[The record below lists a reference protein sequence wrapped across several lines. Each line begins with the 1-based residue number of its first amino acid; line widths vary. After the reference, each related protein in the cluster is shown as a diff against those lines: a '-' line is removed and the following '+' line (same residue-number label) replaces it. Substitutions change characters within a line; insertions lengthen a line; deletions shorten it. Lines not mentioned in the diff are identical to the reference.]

1 MYVNRYLLQKK
12 NMKWYVSG
20 LEQVNDLKERKVRA
34 QVDVLSPF
42 KSLDIF
48 VSNGVPL
55 YFSYI
60 RYHGD
65 IRGYYNEI

>member
-55 YFSYI
+55 YFFYI
-60 RYHGD
+60 LKIHYFCTRFK
-65 IRGYYNEI
+65 